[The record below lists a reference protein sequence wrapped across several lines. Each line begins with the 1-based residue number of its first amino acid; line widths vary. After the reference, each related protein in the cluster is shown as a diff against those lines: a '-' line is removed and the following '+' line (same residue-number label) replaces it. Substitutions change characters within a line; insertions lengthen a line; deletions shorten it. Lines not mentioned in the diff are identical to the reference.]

1 MIPGQRQR
9 VRDQQ
14 DHRTG
19 TFIGRCAELCGVDH
33 DRMDFIVKVVP
44 AKVFDAYDAH
54 NYDPK
59 YLAAAARV
67 ALTQGVDQ

>member
-1 MIPGQRQR
+1 MIPGR
-9 VRDQQ
+9 VNQFEVSKITK
-14 DHRTG
+14 TG

-44 AKVFDAYDAH
+44 AKVFDTYVAH

-59 YLAAAARV
+59 YLTASATGSAS
-67 ALTQGVDQ
+67 